1 MRTGAKDRLMSQ
13 PMLDEFGHLLA
24 TETAWRKAGHRTA
37 IATVVQT
44 WGSAP
49 RRRGAHLVVRD
60 DGLFEGSVSGGC
72 VEGDVITQAADVI
85 ASGTA
90 KRLDYGVSE
99 ARAWEVGL
107 ACGGQIS
114 VFVQPVSDDGFS
126 PALIE
131 QINRSRTNGERF
143 TVTTDL
149 ISGKSITGEHESDH
163 SFVQR
168 YDPPMRLAII
178 GAVHISQA
186 LLPMAAQLGYQTLII
201 DPRIAFATAERFP
214 GAQIDRRWPD
224 EVLPE
229 WQPDGASAVV
239 TLTHDP
245 KIDDPAL
252 AIALA
257 SPAFYIGALGSRRTH
272 AARLERLG
280 TAGFSPEAL
289 ARIHGPVGLAIGAA
303 NPAEIA
309 LSIMAGITAAWR
321 QRA

>member
-1 MRTGAKDRLMSQ
+1 MLPSHA
-13 PMLDEFGHLLA
+13 LDELGHLLA
-24 TETAWRKAGHRTA
+24 TEAGWRASGHRTA
-37 IATVVQT
+37 IATVIQT

-72 VEGDVITQAADVI
+72 VEGDVIAQSVEAIAAGK
-85 ASGTA
+85 SR
-90 KRLDYGVSE
+90 RLDYGVSE

-114 VFVQPVSDDGFS
+114 VFVQPIDENGFPS
-126 PALIE
+126 ALLE
-131 QINRSRTNGERF
+131 QVMQSRKAGQRL

-149 ISGKSITGEHESDH
+149 QSGQSATGEHPGTTT
-163 SFVQR
+163 FIQT
-168 YDPPMRLAII
+168 YDPPLRLAII

-186 LLPMAAQLGYQTLII
+186 LLPMAMQLGYQTLII
-201 DPRIAFATAERFP
+201 DPRTAFATAERFP
-214 GAQIDRRWPD
+214 SAAIDTRWPD
-224 EVLPE
+224 EVLTE
-229 WQPDGASAVV
+229 WKPDGASAVIA
-239 TLTHDP
+239 LTHDP
-245 KIDDPAL
+245 KLDDPGL
-252 AIALA
+252 SIALA

-280 TAGFSPEAL
+280 AAGFKPEAL
-289 ARIHGPVGLAIGAA
+289 ARIHGPIGLSIGAA

-321 QRA
+321 QTI

>member
-1 MRTGAKDRLMSQ
+1 MRLN
-13 PMLDEFGHLLA
+13 PMLDELGHLLA
-24 TETAWRKAGHRTA
+24 TEATWRNGGHRTA
-37 IATVVQT
+37 LATVIQT

-72 VEGDVITQAADVI
+72 VEGDVITQAVEVI
-85 ASGTA
+85 ANGA
-90 KRLDYGVSE
+90 ARQIDYGVSE

-114 VFVQPVSDDGFS
+114 IFVQPIAD
-126 PALIE
+126 PAFPPSLLYEISA
-131 QINRSRTNGERF
+131 SRGRGERI

-149 ISGKSITGEHESDH
+149 ASGKSFTGEQQGDTL
-163 SFVQR
+163 FVQR
-168 YDPPMRLAII
+168 YDPPLRLALI

-201 DPRIAFATAERFP
+201 DPRTAFATAERFP
-214 GAQIDRRWPD
+214 GAHIDTRWPD
-224 EVLPE
+224 EVLSE
-229 WQPDGASAVV
+229 WNPDGASAVV

-252 AIALA
+252 MIALA
-257 SPAFYIGALGSRRTH
+257 SPAFYIGALGSRRTQ
-272 AARLERLG
+272 AARLDRLG
-280 TAGFSPEAL
+280 SAGIAQDSL
-289 ARIHGPVGLAIGAA
+289 ARIDGPVGLAIGAA

-321 QRA
+321 QHT